1 MKSIMK
7 DLPAKL
13 AVVVIILFLAWL
25 FDGMNGIVVMVEIV
39 GGLVLMC
46 LAIYAAVLGLAKTND
61 KWNNWLKQRNQK

>member
-1 MKSIMK
+1 MK